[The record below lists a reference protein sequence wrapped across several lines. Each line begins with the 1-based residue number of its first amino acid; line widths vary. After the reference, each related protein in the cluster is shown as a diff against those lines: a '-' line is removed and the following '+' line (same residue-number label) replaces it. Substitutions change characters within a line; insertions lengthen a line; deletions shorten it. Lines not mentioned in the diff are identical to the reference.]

1 MFFLFFLL
9 RALLKRQWLAALVF
23 VALYTMSTL
32 LKATHPAIS
41 GTFTAM
47 QGALAIYTLIRF
59 GVLPMVV
66 GIFVSS
72 LLPEFPVTADF
83 SSWYAGS
90 NIFAL
95 AAVLTLAAWSF
106 HAALAGRRLLREGFL
121 DS

>member
-1 MFFLFFLL
+1 
-9 RALLKRQWLAALVF
+9 
-23 VALYTMSTL
+23 
-32 LKATHPAIS
+32 
-41 GTFTAM
+41 M

-72 LLPEFPVTADF
+72 LLPEFPVTSDF
-83 SSWYAGS
+83 SNWYAGS

-95 AAVLTLAAWSF
+95 VTVVVLGGWSL
-106 HAALAGRRLLREGFL
+106 HTTLAGRPLFREGFL